1 MPDNHEL
8 DMWDVNKWLKDT
20 LSGLALPLSEEPM
33 LQKADGSDYITW
45 QQTSK
50 TNNFA
55 SGRIVRQ
62 SARVTLM
69 LWALE
74 GSSWQLTQQS
84 IINLLTAAGAASAK
98 PGPEAWLPD
107 LGRRQVYVY
116 VLLRRQV

>member
-1 MPDNHEL
+1 MADSQVL
-8 DMWDVNKWLKDT
+8 DVWDVNKWLEDT

-33 LQKADGSDYITW
+33 LQKSDTNDYITW

-50 TNNFA
+50 SSTFA
-55 SGRIVRQ
+55 SGRIYRQ

-74 GSSWQLTQQS
+74 GSAWQQTQQA
-84 IINLLTAAGAASAK
+84 IINLLKAAGASSAK

-116 VLLRRQV
+116 AQLRRQV